1 MRTQPRGSVGALDQ
15 YERSVAAAEALIAR
29 GPDVI
34 TELLAHS
41 NYEWAAQN
49 CRVTAEAYVDLGL
62 LHWRQGIDPREDF
75 ECAAR
80 AYQKLT
86 EVVKQHKLPKSG
98 FDIPTIYTAM
108 FLVDRRVSIA
118 FGDEA
123 AYKASRWACYQA
135 RLVHALH
142 DAPPSDALVALTD
155 KYLAEP
161 EQLPDRIFDTYF
173 QLLGLRP
180 ATMGLDERVRRA
192 KSSWAERKRDELIPP
207 GRPLDG
213 HGDMNDLYVD
223 LYLGAVLKKIGWRGH
238 TVHLWRWD

>member
-1 MRTQPRGSVGALDQ
+1 MGAGEQ
-15 YERSVAAAEALIAR
+15 YECRVAAAEALVAR
-29 GPDVI
+29 GPAVI
-34 TELLAHS
+34 TELLALS

-80 AYQKLT
+80 AYLKLT
-86 EVVKQHKLPKSG
+86 ELVRQHKLLRSS
-98 FDIPTIYTAM
+98 FEIPTIYAAM
-108 FLVDRRVSIA
+108 FLVDRRAKIA

-123 AYKASRWACYQA
+123 AYKTSRWDCYQA

-142 DAPPSDALVALTD
+142 DAPPSEALVAMTD
-155 KYLAEP
+155 KFMAEP

-180 ATMGLDERVRRA
+180 QTMGLDERVRRA
-192 KSSWAERKRDELIPP
+192 KSSWAERRRDEVIPA
-207 GRPLDG
+207 GRALDG

-223 LYLGAVLKKIGWRGH
+223 IYLGAVLKKIGWKGH
-238 TVHLWRWD
+238 TVHAWRWD